1 MSDLI
6 TELGSDERVRAA
18 CERYGVRALYLFG
31 SRTRPGEARE
41 DSDIDLLVSFRP
53 MAPHDLADAYFG
65 LKDDLADALEVP
77 VDLVMESAL
86 TNRYLREN
94 IDRTKRMLYA
104 A

>member
-1 MSDLI
+1 M
-6 TELGSDERVRAA
+6 E
-18 CERYGVRALYLFG
+18 
-31 SRTRPGEARE
+31 
-41 DSDIDLLVSFRP
+41 
-53 MAPHDLADAYFG
+53 PHALADAYFG